1 MASNSTAFDY
11 SNSFSLLDHAWLPVQ
26 RADGSRSLIRPAEIT
41 SQHDTNPVIRFIWSR
56 ADFDAASR
64 EFLIGLL
71 ATACGSSTGRGWH
84 EWFVHPPVTEDLVAA
99 FVALRDAFHLDGPG
113 PRFMQDLEDFDG
125 DEVPVSQ
132 LLIESPSV
140 NAVDK
145 NKDFFVRRGGV
156 EVLSRRGAAMVV
168 FTLQDFAP
176 EGGRGYRT
184 SLRGG
189 GPLSTLVIPGSAG
202 DGKPVSLWQTLWLN
216 TVASGFE
223 AEDDNDPLPLD
234 RIFPWLGPTRVSEKG
249 QTTTPDDTHPLH
261 AYWGMPRRIRLIF
274 EPNSGQRRCD
284 LTGDVDSVIVRGYRT
299 RPYGTNYS
307 AFIHPLSPYYR
318 AKGPVEWLPVR
329 GQRTGRIGYRHWI
342 GLIESREGEG
352 RRTAEATAVARKR
365 LGYEAPSVRER
376 ARLLAAGYCMDQAKA
391 YDFIESGMPL
401 HQLDEET
408 ARHFSPII
416 DSIVRTA
423 DEVQRL
429 LVRQVKDALLS
440 RDAKI
445 DAGPNAVARDRFW
458 EETEGPF
465 HSLADELANELK
477 GAGGDEARLA
487 DIQNRT
493 KMDWLQTMRSRA
505 LRIFDD
511 LVPSADLATLRL
523 TDMQKIIAARKW
535 LSLALAGYGKAG
547 SAIYEKLGLNPPTT
561 ATPRKKKEI
570 A

>member
-1 MASNSTAFDY
+1 MTSNSTAFDY
-11 SNSFSLLDHAWLPVQ
+11 SNSFSLLDHAWLPVR
-26 RADGSRSLIRPAEIT
+26 RADGSRNLIRPAEIT
-41 SQHDTNPVIRFIWSR
+41 SQHDINPVIQFAWSR

-71 ATACGSSTGRGWH
+71 ATACGSSTGHGWH
-84 EWFVHPPVTEDLVAA
+84 EWFVHPPVTAELDAA
-99 FVALRDAFHLDGPG
+99 FACLHNAFHLDGPG
-113 PRFMQDLEDFDG
+113 PRFMQDAEDFAG
-125 DEVPVSQ
+125 EEVSVSQ
-132 LLIESPSV
+132 LLIEAPGA
-140 NAVDK
+140 NTLKK
-145 NKDFFVRRGGV
+145 NLDHFVRRGGIDT
-156 EVLSRRGAAMVV
+156 LSRRGAAMAL
-168 FTLQDFAP
+168 FALQDFAP
-176 EGGRGYRT
+176 AGGAGHRT

-189 GPLSTLVIPGSAG
+189 GPLSTLVVPGPAE

-216 TVASGFE
+216 TVASGFG
-223 AEDDNDPLPLD
+223 AEDDDDLLRLD
-234 RIFPWLGPTRVSEKG
+234 RIFPWLGSTRVSEKG

-274 EPNSGQRRCD
+274 EPNSYQRCCD
-284 LTGDVDSVIVRGYRT
+284 LTGDVDSIIVRGYRT

-307 AFIHPLSPYYR
+307 AFIHPLSPYYK
-318 AKGPVEWLPVR
+318 AKGSAEWLPLH
-329 GQRTGRIGYRHWI
+329 GQPGRIGYRHWI

-365 LGYEAPSVRER
+365 LGYESPPVRER
-376 ARLLAAGYCMDQAKA
+376 ARLLAAGYDMDNMKA
-391 YDFIESGMPL
+391 RDFIESEMPL
-401 HQLDEET
+401 HQLDGET

-416 DSIVRTA
+416 DSIVRAA

-440 RDAKI
+440 RDVKI

-477 GAGGDEARLA
+477 GTGGDEARRA
-487 DIQNRT
+487 DVQNRA
-493 KMDWLQTMRSRA
+493 KMGWLQIMRHQA
-505 LRIFDD
+505 LQIFDD
-511 LVPSADLATLRL
+511 LVPSTDLATLRL

-547 SAIYEKLGLNPPTT
+547 LAIYEKLGLNPPTT
-561 ATPRKKKEI
+561 TTPRKKKEI

>member
-1 MASNSTAFDY
+1 MSSIRQPDEVP
-11 SNSFSLLDHAWLPVQ
+11 FSLLDHAWLPVQ
-26 RADGSRSLIRPAEIT
+26 RADGSRGLIKPAEIT
-41 SQHDTNPVIRFIWSR
+41 SQYDTNPVVRFSWAR

-71 ATACGSSTGRGWH
+71 ATACHSLTGRRWQ
-84 EWFVHPPVTEDLVAA
+84 EWFRRPPVPAELDAA
-99 FVALRDAFHLDGPG
+99 FARLHEAFLLDGQG
-113 PRFMQDLEDFDG
+113 PRFMQDREDFGG

-132 LLIESPSV
+132 LLIEAPGA
-140 NAVDK
+140 NTLKK
-145 NKDFFVRRGGV
+145 NLDHFVRRGRV
-156 EVLSRRGAAMVV
+156 ETLSRRGAAMAL

-176 EGGRGYRT
+176 TGGAGHRT

-189 GPLSTLVIPGSAG
+189 GPLSTLVIPGPAE

-223 AEDDNDPLPLD
+223 ADEDDDPLPLD

-249 QTTTPDDTHPLH
+249 QTATPDDTHPLH

-274 EPNSGQRRCD
+274 EPNSNQRCCD

-299 RPYGTNYS
+299 RPYGMNYS

-318 AKGPVEWLPVR
+318 AKGSAEWLPLH
-329 GQRTGRIGYRHWI
+329 GQPGRIGYRHWV

-352 RRTAEATAVARKR
+352 RRTAEATAAARKR
-365 LGYEAPSVRER
+365 LGYEAPHVRER
-376 ARLLAAGYCMDQAKA
+376 ARLVAAGYDMDNMKA
-391 YDFIESGMPL
+391 RDFIESEMPL

-416 DSIVRTA
+416 DSIVRAA

-429 LVRQVKDALLS
+429 LVRQVKDALLP

-445 DAGPNAVARDRFW
+445 DAGANAIARDRFW
-458 EETEGPF
+458 EETEGSF
-465 HSLADELANELK
+465 HSLADELANGLK
-477 GAGGDEARLA
+477 GAGGDEARRA
-487 DIQNRT
+487 DVQDRT
-493 KMDWLQTMRSRA
+493 KVDWLRIMRSRA

-511 LVPSADLATLRL
+511 LVPTADLATLRL

-535 LSLALAGYGKAG
+535 LGLALAGYGKAG
-547 SAIYEKLGLNPPTT
+547 LAIYEKLGLNPPTT